1 MKISKEGNQTL
12 TLAAFFGLA
21 IIAFSF
27 FVLNIL
33 WLQIILSIGAII
45 LFLFF
50 LQFFRDPKRSCD
62 ISDHEVISPADGK
75 VVVIE
80 KVFEDEYL
88 KKECIQ
94 LSIFMSPFDVH
105 KNRAPINGKLVYYRY
120 HKGKYLMAFNP
131 KSSKENEQNSIV
143 FENDAIGKILCRQIA
158 GFVARRINFYKRE
171 GDTLKGGEEMGFIK
185 FGSRMDVFLPL
196 NAKTRVEIGQ
206 QVYAA
211 KNILAEIGNG

>member
-12 TLAAFFGLA
+12 FLAACFGLA
-21 IIAFSF
+21 VIAFSF

-94 LSIFMSPFDVH
+94 LSIFMSPFDAH

-143 FENDAIGKILCRQIA
+143 FENDAIGAILCRQIA
-158 GFVARRINFYKRE
+158 GFVARRINFYKQE
-171 GDTLKGGEEMGFIK
+171 GDCLKGGEEMGFIK
-185 FGSRMDVFLPL
+185 FGSRMDVFLPP
-196 NAKTRVEIGQ
+196 NAKVKVEIGE